1 MKTKVRGEHIK
12 RILIVVFILT
22 LIDVTLTYLGIN
34 AGLIEE
40 GNPLLAILFKNSP
53 EVTSI
58 AITCVV
64 ATFLFTIYKLRF
76 QIKWLKPAMLGLVFI
91 KVIVIGEHVRWIIAY
106 TIYIY

>member
-1 MKTKVRGEHIK
+1 MKK
-12 RILIVVFILT
+12 ILIVVFILT
-22 LIDVTLTYLGIN
+22 LFDVVLTYLGSN

-64 ATFLFTIYKLRF
+64 ATFLCTIYKFRN

-91 KVIVIGEHVRWIIAY
+91 KVLVIGAHVRWIITY
-106 TIYIY
+106 TKYIS